1 MVDNNREVGV
11 VKVYPAAT
19 IPCTHEGSDTTS
31 ALSPSLKIKWQ
42 HGIRDVEIFRCKT
55 QSADAFLTTSQLQ
68 GMSD

>member
-31 ALSPSLKIKWQ
+31 ASLKIKWQ
-42 HGIRDVEIFRCKT
+42 HGIWDVEIFRCKT
-55 QSADAFLTTSQLQ
+55 QPADAFLTTSQLQ